1 MQSMPALE
9 LMGCLYLAE
18 GSESAWLNQG
28 IQDQGILDP
37 GIQGPGILDLGIGHQ
52 QGVET
57 GAPDTEREDSHG
69 YQLILTS
76 H

>member
-1 MQSMPALE
+1 MPALE
-9 LMGCLYLAE
+9 LMECLYLGG
-18 GSESAWLNQG
+18 GSESAWLSQG

-37 GIQGPGILDLGIGHQ
+37 GIQGPGIQDLGIEYQ

-57 GAPDTEREDSHG
+57 GAPGTEREDNHG